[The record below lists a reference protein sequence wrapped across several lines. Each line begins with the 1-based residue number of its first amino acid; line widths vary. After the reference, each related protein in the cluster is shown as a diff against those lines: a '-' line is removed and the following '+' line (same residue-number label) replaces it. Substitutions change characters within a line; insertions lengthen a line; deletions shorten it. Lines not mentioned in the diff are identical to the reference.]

1 MHCADGRALELTVVV
16 QTAPGALS
24 GYTKIVHILPR
35 YIAVNHLSY
44 PARLWQDNSSFR
56 PPTADVM
63 SGSGGQGSST
73 WKLDSHKSGKNDHK
87 KVNQYESLWG
97 REVNVLL
104 DERNGDLPNGT
115 TARETA
121 LYITSLPVSAWRPF
135 NLPDSRRDRQL
146 RIGQGALWNLTS
158 SISADSPGEH
168 TFRVSRATDVRLL
181 KHVSTRA
188 SPQYTILLPPTGES
202 SFDDELGIWFETEWG
217 SDRSLI
223 VKAVKEGSYCF
234 NKTDVRVGDELLS
247 IDGAPVSRMS
257 FADAMGLLR
266 SRLAEIKTNTDV
278 LPDGRRLA
286 DRVMRR
292 RSRSQRFGKNYRQES
307 IQESQDSEVEDS
319 FIVPRALTLLLT
331 FRTAEERQ
339 RKVRRKAAKLRG
351 RGAVAER
358 STELGGEKLEALNAD
373 SKFLTVELRPIH
385 NIMFL
390 HLRDSVSVPYEIQN
404 RSKSTTIYFRQRGC
418 NAHPWRSLKPGA
430 SEPYTWEE
438 PLKTKRLSLRVDTVN
453 GSEVVSVP
461 DVSEECDPPSSRG
474 LIDTERETKS
484 PKQGRKRIIDR
495 KVRDEEDAVFSPS
508 VNIRLDEIGF
518 YDVIQLQDSSDMSS
532 GFKRA
537 LEMEVGVIGATRV
550 LVVQDFSRK
559 EGEDLLLRH
568 LDTLNIKAA
577 EEERRIG
584 ELKTMA
590 RAVRQQIKSDK
601 HSAPENSDIE
611 GRTLV
616 AARSLMHDFPEERTI
631 SGRHQLVLE
640 VLEAVGLSPDSY
652 IGACNP
658 YVEATLTAGTTG
670 RRSLFQPNDDVRRT
684 YFVRKTVNPTWN
696 AQVFIFDVPEEAISV
711 TRGHSLKIKVRNFRK
726 VGTHTTLGRTEV
738 DLHSVR
744 NQKPL
749 TGWFPLSGR
758 TGRRELEN
766 SNSHWGRGSIRLSV
780 HWIYTTSALL
790 DYFILLSERKLAE
803 VKESIEGMRIQLDR
817 KREEDRKQ
825 MELIDGFRAVRLN
838 NLVHKKT
845 KINESADIRESG
857 VLRIFEPVISRAM
870 NTAKNT
876 LAMVTD
882 ALPSTQS
889 SNTKTKTRPP
899 PALPY
904 AIKSDP
910 RYRLASP
917 SSEDLED
924 MIVQKRHALQ
934 SGLLNHILSKKRE
947 HELRHSISSGH
958 FPLTSFKSWVHAQKL
973 VNDKDFDVTME
984 KDSVQVRLELSNRRK
999 QLADANDGTSSRPKI
1014 ECIIIPALL
1023 SPSAFLKSISY
1034 ASVFCDSRRNFERF
1048 ARCALRVALN
1058 PGGWLTIRPIQ
1069 AKNLPDSSSGMSVK
1083 VQYDSKS
1090 QSTET
1095 VDSTVFPTWFKGHSS
1110 IPDSPRA
1117 DAMEYLP
1124 GDLHFYI
1131 PPQQTNGYLRLSVN
1145 AESRH
1150 QGIAAKTEIGVLQI
1164 PLGGAIAA
1172 CVNAVEEFL
1181 VQGGTPQT
1189 ESPIYIRWFPL
1200 KKPQD
1205 EVPVEGDQLFGR
1217 QTTESEKLEPDQFGE
1232 YFTPCIQLALIWSP
1246 EVARNP
1252 DDADGNGPIDGN
1264 HHLHP
1269 GGVFSSQVQTYFN
1282 ADLNQISLALID
1294 SQRSTELLSC
1304 TLTDVDVRHWVTKAK
1319 SRYGVSIGWFQF
1331 DQQNESAREPVVL
1344 APTQKGVLTPVLQML
1359 AVKDNMGSKNEVL
1372 SFDFIDVS
1380 ISEFDLS
1387 IEERFLF
1394 QLYDFFVSLRLRS
1407 SKKPEGRHQLKTDAG
1422 AVSGVQWMVQG
1433 DANEEPPLLSLV
1445 AQLGSSEQVDRRVY
1459 IQQLCLGVLRFNISY
1474 FKGKKDSKKS
1484 YEIDDQA
1491 DPQTFAAEIAGSDAF
1506 RRWSQNTSH
1515 DEAVVD
1521 FLGKFHL
1528 TTLVESFVCASLI
1541 LLFSTYRKRRFLS
1554 TIPDSFFVSERF

>member
-1 MHCADGRALELTVVV
+1 MHCSDGRALELTVVV

-24 GYTKIVHILPR
+24 GYTKIVRILPR

-44 PARLWQDNSSFR
+44 PVRLWQDNSSFR
-56 PPTADVM
+56 PPTADVS
-63 SGSGGQGSST
+63 SGTGGQGSSS
-73 WKLDSHKSGKNDHK
+73 WKLFSHKSGKNDHK

-97 REVNVLL
+97 REVNISL
-104 DERNGDLPNGT
+104 DEHNGEVPNGT
-115 TARETA
+115 TARESA
-121 LYITSLPVSAWRPF
+121 LYVTSLPVSAWRPF

-146 RIGQGALWNLTS
+146 RVGHGALWNLTS

-188 SPQYTILLPPTGES
+188 SPQYTVSLPPAGEV

-217 SDRSLI
+217 SDRSLL
-223 VKAVKEGSYCF
+223 VKAVKKGSYCF

-247 IDGAPVSRMS
+247 VDGAPVSRMS

-266 SRLAEIKTNTDV
+266 SRLAEIKTSTETP
-278 LPDGRRLA
+278 PDGRRLA

-292 RSRSQRFGKNYRQES
+292 RSRSQRFGKNSRQES
-307 IQESQDSEVEDS
+307 IQESQESEVEDS
-319 FIVPRALTLLLT
+319 FIVPRALTLTLT
-331 FRTAEERQ
+331 FRTAEERL
-339 RKVRRKAAKLRG
+339 RKVRRKAAKLRD
-351 RGAVAER
+351 RGALTER
-358 STELGGEKLEALNAD
+358 NPELGGKKLEALNVD
-373 SKFLTVELRPIH
+373 SRFLSVELRPIH

-390 HLRDSVSVPYEIQN
+390 HLRDSVAVPYEIQN

-430 SEPYTWEE
+430 SESYTWEE
-438 PLKTKRLSLRVDTVN
+438 PLKTKRLSLRVATTN
-453 GSEVVSVP
+453 GSEIVSAI
-461 DVSEECDPPSSRG
+461 DVSEDCDPPSSRG
-474 LIDTERETKS
+474 LVDTDRETQPLK
-484 PKQGRKRIIDR
+484 PGRKRLLNR
-495 KVRDEEDAVFSPS
+495 KARDEEDAVFSPS

-518 YDVIQLQDSSDMSS
+518 HDVIQLHGPGDAPS

-550 LVVQDFSRK
+550 LVVQDFTRE
-559 EGEDLLLRH
+559 EGEDLLLKH
-568 LDTLNIKAA
+568 LDTLHVKAA
-577 EEERRIG
+577 EEERRIAD
-584 ELKTMA
+584 LKSMA
-590 RAVRQQIKSDK
+590 RAVRQQRKSRNNDASK
-601 HSAPENSDIE
+601 NRDEE
-611 GRTLV
+611 EKTLV
-616 AARSLMHDFPEERTI
+616 AAKSFMHDFPEERTI

-652 IGACNP
+652 IGVCNP

-670 RRSLFQPNDDVRRT
+670 RRSLFQPNGDVRRT
-684 YFVRKTVNPTWN
+684 YYVRKTVNPTWI
-696 AQVFIFDVPEEAISV
+696 AQTFIFDVPEEAVSV

-726 VGTHTTLGRTEV
+726 IGTHTTLGRTEV

-766 SNSHWGRGSIRLSV
+766 STSHWGRGSIKLNV
-780 HWIYTTSALL
+780 HWVYTTSALL
-790 DYFILLSERKLAE
+790 DYFILLSETKLAE
-803 VKESIEGMRIQLDR
+803 VKESIEGMGIQLER

-825 MELIDGFRAVRLN
+825 MDQIDGFRAVRLN

-845 KINESADIRESG
+845 KINEPADMRESG
-857 VLRIFEPVISRAM
+857 VLRLFEPVLSRAM

-882 ALPSTQS
+882 ALPSTQLGGL
-889 SNTKTKTRPP
+889 KAKTRPP
-899 PALPY
+899 PALAY
-904 AIKSDP
+904 ANKTDP
-910 RYRLASP
+910 HHHMP
-917 SSEDLED
+917 EDLED

-934 SGLLNHILSKKRE
+934 SGLLNQMLSKRRE

-958 FPLTSFKSWVHAQKL
+958 FPLASFKNWVYAQKL
-973 VNDKDFDVTME
+973 VNDKDFDISVNE
-984 KDSVQVRLELSNRRK
+984 DSVQVKLDMSNRRT
-999 QLADANDGTSSRPKI
+999 QCADENDGDSRSKI
-1014 ECIIIPALL
+1014 ECIIIPSLL
-1023 SPSAFLKSISY
+1023 SPSAFSKSISY
-1034 ASVFCDSRRNFERF
+1034 ASAFSDSRRNFERS

-1095 VDSTVFPTWFKGHSS
+1095 VDSTVFPTWFKGHTS

-1131 PPQQTNGYLRLSVN
+1131 PPQQTNGHLRLSVN

-1150 QGIAAKTEIGVLQI
+1150 QGIVAKTEIGVLQI

-1172 CVNAVEEFL
+1172 CVNAVEEYL
-1181 VQGGTPQT
+1181 VQGDTHQT

-1200 KKPQD
+1200 KKPED
-1205 EVPVEGDQLFGR
+1205 EIPVEGDQLFGR
-1217 QTTESEKLEPDQFGE
+1217 QTTESEKPEPDQFGE

-1252 DDADGNGPIDGN
+1252 DDVSRNGPNDGN
-1264 HHLHP
+1264 HHLQP

-1304 TLTDVDVRHWVTKAK
+1304 TFTDVDVRHWVTKAK

-1331 DQQNESAREPVVL
+1331 DQQNENVREPVVL

-1359 AVKDNMGSKNEVL
+1359 AVKDNMGSKTEVL

-1407 SKKPEGRHQLKTDAG
+1407 SKKPEGRQQLKTDAR
-1422 AVSGVQWMVQG
+1422 ASSGGQWAAQE
-1433 DANEEPPLLSLV
+1433 DENEEPPLLSIV
-1445 AQLGSSEQVDRRVY
+1445 SDLGSSEQADRRVY

-1474 FKGKKDSKKS
+1474 FKGKKESKKS
-1484 YEIDDQA
+1484 YEIEGWA
-1491 DPQTFAAEIAGSDAF
+1491 DPQTLGVAEPAGSDAF

-1521 FLGKFHL
+1521 FLGEFHHHH
-1528 TTLVESFVCASLI
+1528 FH
-1541 LLFSTYRKRRFLS
+1541 
-1554 TIPDSFFVSERF
+1554 